1 MSSRHSSVFVA
12 VPQERPRSL
21 PAKAAHFRFW
31 LPRKKLAVTQST
43 CGNDPLVIVVL
54 SGTIVHAVAHTVVR
68 YLWQTPVVL
77 HTVLI
82 AKSP

>member
-1 MSSRHSSVFVA
+1 MFVA

-54 SGTIVHAVAHTVVR
+54 SGMHAVAHTVVR
-68 YLWQTPVVL
+68 YLWQTLVVL